1 MTFLEDKQSLRLAA
15 ARKIAEAAEAF
26 AAGKGW
32 NISIAVVDEGGNLM
46 YVQRMDGAIIGSVP
60 IAEQKAR
67 TAVTFKCPTK
77 DLQSGVEAGALSLL
91 KLDILPFEGGIPIV
105 VNGQIVGAVGVSG
118 NSASGDG
125 QVAQAGADWCKDGLS
140 Q

>member
-15 ARKIAEAAEAF
+15 ARKIAEVAEAF
-26 AAGKGW
+26 ATGQGW
-32 NISIAVVDEGGNLM
+32 NISIAVVDAGGNLM
-46 YVQRMDGAIIGSVP
+46 YVQRMDGAIPGSVA

-67 TAVTFKCPTK
+67 TAVAFKCPTK
-77 DLQSGVEAGALSLL
+77 DLQVGLESGALGLL

-118 NSASGDG
+118 SSAAGDG
-125 QVAQAGADWCKDGLS
+125 QVAQAGLEWCKNGLS